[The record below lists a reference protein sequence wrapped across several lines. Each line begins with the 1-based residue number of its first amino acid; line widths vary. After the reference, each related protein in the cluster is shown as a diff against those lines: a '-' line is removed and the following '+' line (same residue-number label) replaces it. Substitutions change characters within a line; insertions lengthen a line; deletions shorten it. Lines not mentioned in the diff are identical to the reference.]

1 MDNDNTRKKLLS
13 KKKLDEKTII
23 ARASKELKDGQYV
36 NLGFGMPTLLA
47 DMIPFP
53 DKTLILQAETGLL
66 HYGRM
71 ATKEEAEA
79 AHYKYIDG
87 SGRPVVPLPGFCLF
101 HMEEAFD
108 MIRSGKVD
116 WTLLG
121 GLQVSE
127 KGDLANWRSPGVLS
141 SIGGAMD
148 LAVGA
153 KNVMVCMTHCTPKG
167 EFKIVKECSFD
178 LTAKA
183 CVNIIVTDVAVIDIT
198 DGGLLLREVAP
209 GWTAKEVQ
217 TLTEPDLIISPDIKE
232 IEL

>member
-1 MDNDNTRKKLLS
+1 MGDNDTRKGLLS
-13 KKKLDEKTII
+13 KKRLDEKGII

-36 NLGFGMPTLLA
+36 NLGFGMPTLLSN
-47 DMIPFP
+47 MLPFP

-66 HYGRM
+66 NYGRM
-71 ATKEEAEA
+71 ATKEEAEEA
-79 AHYKYIDG
+79 KYKYIDG
-87 SGRPVVPLPGFCLF
+87 SGMAVIPLPGLCIFN
-101 HMEEAFD
+101 MEEGFD

-116 WTLLG
+116 WTILG

-153 KNVMVCMTHCTPKG
+153 KNVMVCMMHCTPKG

-178 LTAKA
+178 LTAKG
-183 CVNIIVTDVAVIDIT
+183 CVDIIVTDIAVIYVT
-198 DGGLLLREVAP
+198 EKGLLLREVAP
-209 GWTAKEVQ
+209 GWTSEDVQ
-217 TLTEPDLIISPDIKE
+217 TLTEPKLIISSDLKE
-232 IEL
+232 IDL